1 MAPQKLKIFHSVKSV
16 PCVDDDSG
24 LWYLAY
30 LRGQGFSWEEIKKIQ
45 QLMNEMMIQDN
56 NNDFKSKD
64 NLIEELNGVLL
75 KSKYY
80 KMKKGTSEIEC
91 AN

>member
-1 MAPQKLKIFHSVKSV
+1 
-16 PCVDDDSG
+16 
-24 LWYLAY
+24 
-30 LRGQGFSWEEIKKIQ
+30 
-45 QLMNEMMIQDN
+45 MMIQDN

-80 KMKKGTSEIEC
+80 KMKKGTSEIPLEEFPITPSTIFSKER
-91 AN
+91 